1 MQEGGTPKS
10 MFAGIQDV
18 PVHIRGSYS
27 KLGEVVPRHFPE
39 VIAGDKQPKIAQGSG
54 RKELAD
60 WIANK
65 DNPLTAR
72 VIVNRIWQGHFNEGI
87 VRTTNNFGKLG
98 TPPTHPELLDHLATR
113 FVELGWSI
121 KQLHR
126 EIMLS
131 AAYQQSS
138 EADPAAMKADPDN
151 LLLGR
156 MNRRRLDAEAIR
168 DSMLAVSDRLET
180 VLGGPAVREIDTAR
194 RTLYMM
200 TIRSDKASYRNLFD
214 AADAGAIV
222 EKRIDSTVAPQ
233 ALFMLNNK
241 FTVTQARFLGRRA
254 MQEDGDDA
262 AKIDWLY
269 QTLFARHATAKEV
282 EIGKAVMAEVKVGK
296 AGEQVT
302 EELPWEAYA
311 QVLLCT
317 NEFMYVD

>member
-10 MFAGIQDV
+10 MFPGIQDV
-18 PVHIRGSYS
+18 PVHIRGQYS
-27 KLGEVVPRHFPE
+27 RLGEVVPRHFPV
-39 VIAGDKQPKIAQGSG
+39 VIAGDKQPPIKQGSG
-54 RKELAD
+54 RKELAN
-60 WIANK
+60 WIASK

-72 VIVNRIWQGHFNEGI
+72 VIVNRIWQGHFGEGI
-87 VRTTNNFGKLG
+87 VRTANNFGKLG
-98 TPPTHPELLDHLATR
+98 TAPTHPELLDYLATR
-113 FVELGWSI
+113 FIASGWSI

-131 AAYQQSS
+131 ATYQRSS
-138 EADPAAMKADPDN
+138 EAEPASEKADPDN
-151 LLLGR
+151 LLFGK
-156 MNRRRLDAEAIR
+156 MNRQRLDAEAIR
-168 DSMLAVSDRLET
+168 DSMLAVTDRLDKT
-180 VLGGPAVREIDTAR
+180 LGGPAVRDIDTPR

-200 TIRSDKASYRNLFD
+200 TIRSDKATYRNLFD

-254 MQEDGDDA
+254 LREDGDDA
-262 AKIDWLY
+262 KKIDWMY
-269 QTLFARHATAKEV
+269 QTLFARHATPKEI
-282 EIGKAVMAEVKVGK
+282 ELGKTVMNEVRVTKP
-296 AGEQVT
+296 GEQIT